1 MAFITRARFL
11 DCNSVPRNST
21 LVKDADLPKTGQDD
35 KTSYAKKG
43 HEAKDGWFGVIA
55 MDYSAEA
62 GVNVAAGTATG
73 GINKTTLRL
82 IKQLGPLSPIL
93 MRALHNRALFN
104 LRVECIDRTGQAD
117 KDQSGKVVYT
127 IEFKTAVLQVVRQM
141 TGDDKYGSLVSTI
154 APGAQIG
161 QASDTAE
168 LEELTIV
175 YQGADFEWK
184 EPSKKG
190 TIELRGG

>member
-1 MAFITRARFL
+1 MSFILRSRFL
-11 DCNSVPRNST
+11 VCNPKPRNSSS
-21 LVKDADLPKTGQDD
+21 VDDADLPKTGQED
-35 KTSYAKKG
+35 KTSFAKKG
-43 HEAKDGWFGVIA
+43 HEAKDGWFGVIY

-62 GVNVAAGTATG
+62 AVNVAAGTATG
-73 GINKTTLRL
+73 GINKTTLKL

-127 IEFKTAVLQVVRQM
+127 IEFKTAVLQSVRQM
-141 TGDDKYGSLVSTI
+141 TGDERYGSVTSTI
-154 APGAQIG
+154 ATGRQIG
-161 QASDTAE
+161 QDSDTQE

>member
-1 MAFITRARFL
+1 VAFITRARFL
-11 DCNSVPRNST
+11 DCDPVPRNST

-35 KTSYAKKG
+35 KTSFKKVG
-43 HEAKDGWFGVIA
+43 HEAKDGWFGIIF

-73 GINKTTLRL
+73 GINKTTLKI

-117 KDQSGKVVYT
+117 AQNSGKVAYT
-127 IEFKTAVLQVVRQM
+127 IEFKTAVLQTVRQM
-141 TGDDKYGSLVSTI
+141 TGDESYGSVMSTI
-154 APGAQIG
+154 APGRQVG
-161 QASDTAE
+161 QSSDTGE

-175 YQGADFEWK
+175 YQGAAFEWK